1 MAAILKLRRGTTNA
15 SPALENGELYLHNGV
30 GSIQFGSGSITHT
43 LLPLNTPI
51 VGNINLIGVVSA
63 SALQLE
69 GSANIK
75 GDIYIGGNIYLGSGS
90 DGDVVNVNSTFSG
103 SIVPEFVNTFDLG
116 TSEMPWRKIYGS
128 EITGSLSGSVN
139 GIELTDFS
147 QSVDSRLDNLQLFS
161 SSEETK
167 NSTLS
172 TYTSSVDNRLN
183 NIELT
188 SQSHDSRLDN
198 LELNSGSQA
207 SDLVELFST
216 ASNHEV
222 RIDNL
227 EVYSGSINTKWDTLQ
242 NVTASLIEK
251 TGSYATT
258 GSNIFVGNQI
268 ISASVDV
275 SGSVGADSFELEGSS
290 TTTISAL
297 NPEFN
302 LDLSGSVT
310 PFISKTLVLSDGKV
324 LIGGR
329 FESIDGHITNDMA
342 RLNSD
347 GTIDTTFISPIIGSG
362 FSGTGYF
369 VTNFA
374 IQSDNKIII
383 VGSFNSV
390 DGNTRTGVARLNTD
404 GTFDATF
411 GNPGFTSVSEV
422 RDIVIQPDGKI
433 VVVGYFDGGIKR
445 LNTDGTI
452 DTSLLVTD
460 SNGFTN
466 NSMYAVALQTSGSTD
481 YILVGGSF
489 LDWQGLSAY
498 KRVVRI
504 GISGS
509 LDFSFGGNNL
519 NITSAGGLV
528 RKIKLDSN
536 NNIFI
541 AGTFESSTQH
551 SGIAR
556 LLTNGLTF
564 GPGEI
569 DTTFTTFLN
578 PSSQT
583 VFDFDIVDNK
593 VLIGGT
599 FTASGETS
607 AVQYDASRFV
617 IVNESDGSRSD
628 IFSFDE
634 HRASNTVRSVT
645 HIPTTSNVLIAGDFT
660 SAGGDSREYI
670 ASLKI
675 SEVGDV
681 TTISNYIFTA
691 DATKLLVSSSNTHFT
706 GDVNISGSVY
716 SPSFSGSFTGSFSGA
731 LTSQD
736 GRLDS
741 LELFTASEE
750 TKNTTLQSYT
760 ASVDSRL
767 SNLEINSGSQASDL
781 TELFSTASN
790 HEVRVDNLENYTASL
805 KNVLELT
812 GSNMVVIGDLSV
824 RGTTTTIDSTTIQL
838 GDNIIELN
846 GSGITN
852 GGIHVK
858 DATGLS
864 IETGSLIWNS
874 TNDYWEAGAL
884 GSESKILLAGG
895 DGIISSSTQV
905 LDALDSLNSY
915 TASQDTKNSTLG
927 TYTAS
932 LELYTQSLDTK
943 NSTLGNYTAS
953 QDVKNNTLGEYT
965 ASLNTFTASEE
976 TKNTTLGNY
985 TASLDNSISL
995 LNSHTSSQDV
1005 KNNTLGI
1012 YTASLE
1018 VYTQSLETKN
1028 STLASY
1034 TGSVNNDLARFE
1046 LVSGSYRTL
1055 IGEYTI
1061 SSSLG
1066 SAAWYNVTNSLE
1078 IVEASGSINYIDS
1091 HLLTAGAIKKYV
1103 DWRTEEIV
1111 TAVGAA
1117 DITSVTAG
1125 PGLGGGGVV
1134 GDVTLSLDTTSVT
1147 FTDGVKTKLD
1157 VEGVISGSSQLTSS
1171 FVQNSQTSSMSVNYA
1186 VTASYAENIQISG
1199 SITNVKSITFDKT
1212 AGVNVLEGEMAWNN
1226 SDGTLDLGMKGGNVV
1241 QQIGQEIFYEVR
1253 NDTGIE
1259 IPNGTA
1265 VYANGVTAGSGRI
1278 TAAPYT
1284 ADGSIREVRFL
1295 GIATENIST
1304 GVNGFVT
1311 HFGYVRGLDTR
1322 GTTASSIAVGDE
1334 DWSVGDVLYV
1344 HPTVAGKLTNVPPKH
1359 EISAAIVIT
1368 RHQSVGVLFVRPTSY
1383 GHLDDI
1389 HDVQINTGSL
1399 VTGSML
1405 EWNGGYFVNNNTF
1418 SESVD
1423 SRIVSLETASNENPL
1438 TFNSTTTIELI
1449 RLADTITANA
1459 IGGVVSG
1466 SSQIIDILTPLNNFS
1481 SSEETKNTTL
1491 ATYTG
1496 SNDTKWNTLGGQSG
1510 SWITESETGSF
1521 ARTNVAN
1528 TFTQTQTISG
1538 SLFITQDLV
1547 VFGSSS
1553 IENISAS
1560 NLILGTNRIILN
1572 TALPAI
1578 RYAGM
1583 SVFDSGSSG
1592 VSASI
1597 LWDSQE
1603 DNFVF
1608 VHQSSGSAVVDSSLL
1623 IFGPLSEDG
1632 LGSEQGLPINYLVKG
1647 GPDGHGHHI
1656 TSSQIYADNNLVS
1669 IGTNLI
1675 VTGSITGNI
1684 NSTNGVVSGSSQIIL
1699 SSTTGGGTS
1708 ANVQFG
1714 SLGIGM
1720 AASGTTGR
1728 IDATNDIVAYSS
1740 SDIRFKENIQPIQN
1754 ALEKINQIGGYEF
1767 DWKEENKIEHGYEGH
1782 DLGVIAQEIEAIAPE
1797 LVQTRE
1803 NGYKA
1808 VKYDKLVS
1816 VLIQAIKELSQKI
1829 NDLENK

>member
-15 SPALENGELYLHNGV
+15 SPALENGELYLHNGL

-103 SIVPEFVNTFDLG
+103 SIVPEFPNTFDLG
-116 TSEMPWRKIYGS
+116 ASEMPWRKIYGS

-258 GSNIFVGNQI
+258 GSNIFVGNQT

-275 SGSVGADSFELEGSS
+275 SGSVGADSFKLEGSS

-347 GTIDTTFISPIIGSG
+347 GTTDTTFTSPIIGSG

-556 LLTNGLTF
+556 LLTNGLTL

-578 PSSQT
+578 PSSQI

-599 FTASGETS
+599 FTKSGETS
-607 AVQYDASRFV
+607 AVQYDASKFV

-628 IFSFDE
+628 VFSFDE
-634 HRASNTVRSVT
+634 HSANNTVRSVT
-645 HIPTTSNVLIAGDFT
+645 HIPSTSNVLIAGDFT

-681 TTISNYIFTA
+681 TTITNYVFTA

-716 SPSFSGSFTGSFSGA
+716 SPSFSGSFTGSFNGT

-1157 VEGVISGSSQLTSS
+1157 VEGVISGSSQLT
-1171 FVQNSQTSSMSVNYA
+1171 
-1186 VTASYAENIQISG
+1186 ASYDSRYSLSG
-1199 SITNVKSITFDKT
+1199 SVF
-1212 AGVNVLEGEMAWNN
+1212 
-1226 SDGTLDLGMKGGNVV
+1226 
-1241 QQIGQEIFYEVR
+1241 Q
-1253 NDTGIE
+1253 
-1259 IPNGTA
+1259 P
-1265 VYANGVTAGSGRI
+1265 
-1278 TAAPYT
+1278 
-1284 ADGSIREVRFL
+1284 
-1295 GIATENIST
+1295 
-1304 GVNGFVT
+1304 
-1311 HFGYVRGLDTR
+1311 
-1322 GTTASSIAVGDE
+1322 
-1334 DWSVGDVLYV
+1334 
-1344 HPTVAGKLTNVPPKH
+1344 
-1359 EISAAIVIT
+1359 
-1368 RHQSVGVLFVRPTSY
+1368 
-1383 GHLDDI
+1383 
-1389 HDVQINTGSL
+1389 
-1399 VTGSML
+1399 
-1405 EWNGGYFVNNNTF
+1405 F

-1423 SRIVSLETASNENPL
+1423 TRLVLLETASNENPL

-1449 RLADTITANA
+1449 RVADTITANA

-1496 SNDTKWNTLGGQSG
+1496 SNDTKWNTLGGQTG
-1510 SWITESETGSF
+1510 SFVTESETGSF

-1528 TFTQTQTISG
+1528 TFTETQTISG

-1728 IDATNDIVAYSS
+1728 IDATNDIVAFSS
-1740 SDIRFKENIQPIQN
+1740 SDRNFKENIQPIQN
-1754 ALEKINQIGGYEF
+1754 ALDKINQINGYEF
-1767 DWKEENKIEHGYEGH
+1767 DWKAENKNEHGYEGH
-1782 DLGVIAQEIEAIAPE
+1782 DLGVIAQEIEMIAPE